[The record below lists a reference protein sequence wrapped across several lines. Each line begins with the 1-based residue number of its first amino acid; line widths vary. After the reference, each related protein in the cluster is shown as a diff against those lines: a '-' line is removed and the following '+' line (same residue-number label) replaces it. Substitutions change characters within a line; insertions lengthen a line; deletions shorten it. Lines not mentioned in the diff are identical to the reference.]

1 MSRIFL
7 NSTFKLYKLEYLPDS
22 EASISGEVSITED
35 QSLIDSFCD
44 DDEFS
49 NQHLDTL
56 SKLISN
62 SILVNGFYRKETGS
76 LLPPRNPVS
85 SSSSIL
91 FDDTN
96 KNSTATFQYILS
108 NLAIR
113 IKSSELEVDGRK
125 FKIGHFR
132 FKYLKS
138 LPIQIFILLEI
149 RPGLILL
156 FSKSLPKLN
165 QLLIDYFTNELGC
178 VIETINLS
186 NDFLHKVF
194 NDSIKNLVSY
204 TKENHSDLEKIHLIR
219 SLGDLELSFLNIKT
233 INNNL
238 NSIILNIRNK
248 DILLFLKTLESS
260 QERVDINDEDKAKE
274 LDIVSEIYSYLIKNT
289 SIDFNTLKL
298 SRLKTD
304 LFLISS
310 DGKLKFTDTMTYLPF
325 SSLTSHDK
333 CLSIWDIILNLCDLC
348 ELDL

>member
-7 NSTFKLYKLEYLPDS
+7 NSTFKLYKLEYLPDT
-22 EASISGEVSITED
+22 EASATTES
-35 QSLIDSFCD
+35 SLIDSFCD

-62 SILVNGFYRKETGS
+62 CILVNGFYKKETGS
-76 LLPPRNPVS
+76 LLPSRNPVS

-165 QLLIDYFTNELGC
+165 QLLIDYFVNELGC
-178 VIETINLS
+178 IIETINLS

-204 TKENHSDLEKIHLIR
+204 TKGNHSDLEKIHLIR

-238 NSIILNIRNK
+238 NSIILNIKNK
-248 DILLFLKTLESS
+248 DILLFLKTLENS
-260 QERVDINDEDKAKE
+260 QQRAEINEDEDEVKK
-274 LDIVSEIYSYLIKNT
+274 LDIVSQIYSYLIENT